1 MKVRGFTLV
10 AALLLA
16 PGSPAVAAEGSKLIE
31 KAEMSMQVKGNID
44 MRPDGSVASYSID
57 HPEKLSQA
65 VTQLVGTQV
74 SQWRF
79 EPVLVDGKP
88 VAARTNMW
96 LRIVA
101 KPIDDKN
108 FNVHIQS
115 ASFSGASGDG
125 DNRVSV
131 RKKTSLAPM
140 VSALMSTGL
149 GAANLYLA
157 LKIGPD
163 GKVQDAIVEQVE
175 LPVLGTEREMV
186 VARSELGKSA
196 LEVVRKWTF
205 NVPTKGEQAGQPYWS
220 GVLPISFTMSDGS
233 TPPADVDEYGQWKA
247 YVPGPCTSIPW
258 RVLEKGRGSDRCGSD
273 AAPQG
278 EFTLDNAGPILLTPL
293 MQGG

>member
-1 MKVRGFTLV
+1 MKGWGIVF
-10 AALLLA
+10 AALLA
-16 PGSPAVAAEGSKLIE
+16 AGSAAKAGDKDRLIE
-31 KAEMSMQVKGNID
+31 KAEMSMQVKGSID

-57 HPEKLSQA
+57 HPEKLSRA
-65 VTQLVGTQV
+65 VTQMVGTQV

-79 EPVLVDGKP
+79 EPVLVEGKP

-101 KPIDDKN
+101 KPVDDKN

-125 DNRVSV
+125 DGRVSV

-186 VARSELGKSA
+186 LARSELGKSA
-196 LEVVRKWTF
+196 LKVVRKWTF

-220 GVLPISFTMSDGS
+220 GVLPIAFTMSDGS

-247 YVPGPCTSIPW
+247 YVPGPCTPIPW
-258 RVLEKGRGSDRCGSD
+258 RVFEKGRGSDRCGSD

-278 EFTLDNAGPILLTPL
+278 EFTLDSSGPKLLTPL
-293 MQGG
+293 MQG